1 MKRILSFVLC
11 LTMIMSF
18 ASVVN
23 AEHYSKFTDVT
34 QDSWY
39 YGRTFF
45 QAQLPNLIKAINR
58 LADAMEKQNEL
69 KEEEKKNDQ
78 SKN

>member
-1 MKRILSFVLC
+1 MGPQFHE
-11 LTMIMSF
+11 TG
-18 ASVVN
+18 
-23 AEHYSKFTDVT
+23 
-34 QDSWY
+34 

-45 QAQLPNLIKAINR
+45 QSQLPNLIKAINR

-78 SKN
+78 SEN

>member
-1 MKRILSFVLC
+1 MGLQFHE
-11 LTMIMSF
+11 TG
-18 ASVVN
+18 
-23 AEHYSKFTDVT
+23 
-34 QDSWY
+34 

-45 QAQLPNLIKAINR
+45 QSQLPNLIKALNR

-78 SKN
+78 SEN

>member
-1 MKRILSFVLC
+1 MGPQFHE
-11 LTMIMSF
+11 TG
-18 ASVVN
+18 
-23 AEHYSKFTDVT
+23 
-34 QDSWY
+34 

-45 QAQLPNLIKAINR
+45 QSQLPNLIKAINR

-78 SKN
+78 SET

>member
-1 MKRILSFVLC
+1 MGPQFHE
-11 LTMIMSF
+11 TG
-18 ASVVN
+18 
-23 AEHYSKFTDVT
+23 
-34 QDSWY
+34 

-45 QAQLPNLIKAINR
+45 QSQLPNLIKAINR

-78 SKN
+78 SED

>member
-1 MKRILSFVLC
+1 MKVYRWEVK
-11 LTMIMSF
+11 
-18 ASVVN
+18 VVMGPQFH
-23 AEHYSKFTDVT
+23 ETG
-34 QDSWY
+34 

-45 QAQLPNLIKAINR
+45 QSQLPNLIKAINR

-78 SKN
+78 SEN